1 LRFHLTP
8 VAMFILQ
15 AANTPQ
21 MLRDVEHGPLRQ
33 GADDVRA
40 RGLPQF
46 PVTLDLKTGT
56 ELCCI
61 LSGITAPRA
70 FHAMHADVEPARA
83 VSDRII
89 GGKTRKNPV
98 LDRDAVSMRPKSVA
112 IELAVVVVCRIFCQK

>member
-1 LRFHLTP
+1 
-8 VAMFILQ
+8 MFILQ

-61 LSGITAPRA
+61 LSGITARGRFTRCTPMSSRYALRA
-70 FHAMHADVEPARA
+70 IALSAAEPVKIRGLIA
-83 VSDRII
+83 
-89 GGKTRKNPV
+89 T
-98 LDRDAVSMRPKSVA
+98 
-112 IELAVVVVCRIFCQK
+112 Q

>member
-61 LSGITAPRA
+61 LSGITARGI
-70 FHAMHADVEPARA
+70 
-83 VSDRII
+83 S
-89 GGKTRKNPV
+89 
-98 LDRDAVSMRPKSVA
+98 RDARR
-112 IELAVVVVCRIFCQK
+112 CRAGTRCERSHYRRQNP